1 MQKKKLTTEP
11 PKITEDNFEDFLATD
26 NLLVDYFNAF
36 LSLPTFPEP
45 IKFNTETG
53 VFEVINDA
61 KKVLNNR
68 IKAILKAHKPPNPI
82 YNVTRN
88 ATLQLSQRD
97 PQDFSIDTNF
107 SVMCLDREQGIQWV
121 KRERLPVFLESD
133 CYFEYRLAKL
143 LSQIEWSSTGTSI
156 HIDPTFNPWN
166 AKREQIQTPLTDDE
180 NEVLMKKFYISLGQA
195 SVTQTKEWFTLAKQS
210 QQINTT
216 QSLNGPLCYVQ
227 NHGHFSAHLERSTL
241 CAKNSNSQGIGLEE
255 DMHSPL
261 SNEQYLNNYHHTQTK
276 RPEYATKSK
285 ERPKSTDENFYASI
299 PDSPSNAANTVF
311 VKHKCEHGIESDEER
326 KSTVNKELES
336 LAVDETKQAETDEW
350 KNKNQGVPQF
360 QTLEAFATAFVTSL
374 LKTVISKLTGKPDP
388 DGVPR
393 LEHYKLSSVIICDLS
408 SNEHFDSLYSQQ
420 VSQSVSQSKGY
431 SCKENNAKG
440 QDSTDS
446 MEEGS
451 KASESN
457 TDDEDNGEA
466 QFTNHWNYDLSRKKG
481 FEKFKT
487 FINGSSGEKFWW
499 LWIDIERLKVI
510 KDTGSGKRHL
520 NKMKSIYLL
529 RSGEHFLSHEILS
542 RLCLLHAAFWTAQHL
557 FHIQP
562 DVVKPLLLYWG
573 PRYCTTL
580 AAKSQ
585 NASAQLKLWHERQ
598 LRPRISV
605 EPCPQVITLLPL
617 RPRSCL
623 PRRSLSAPQALV
635 GAVEKCALD
644 VCEVLDTS
652 IIVVVEYVSTIV
664 IMQNGIFQQE
674 NTGSKCSTVLGGSRM
689 EKMLQALHHDNQ
701 AGYFF
706 MKFCE
711 RSGNKILKHS
721 VHFWF
726 DLQNYHKLFYQETL
740 HPFEICRQAQF
751 IHASYIAPGSSMD
764 IGLDQIV
771 KKQIYQKLDPPFED
785 LFDPAEEYILTL
797 LLVPWVQMTE
807 LDRSVY
813 KKVELVKETR
823 QLDSLYYKKLQA
835 LKSEIVPKKDED
847 LPPEPSIPPPSE
859 IPKEPNLWDQVP
871 EEYNKYNLNIL
882 IRNRLELEYFRNFLE
897 ENFASMDLMCWT
909 DIEQF
914 RRMPHKEKEKREE
927 KSKDI
932 KGKYLN
938 RKYFFGP
945 SSPATKDQQEQVMR
959 LGGGWGKILHDR
971 LSSKVLIEV
980 QKYVKQRIEKK
991 WLPLFLARQDFAE
1004 RQRMK
1009 ARMQDVAEDHMF
1021 QKNRKKREVWKH
1033 LDNKWVSSSKEIIA
1047 FRKALLN
1054 QVTAHQF
1061 QRYVSLKGDYM
1072 ENGVLFWL
1080 EVQKYKD
1087 LCHSHSDDA
1096 TIQNKVTTIINC
1108 FINSSIPPA
1117 LQIDIPPEQAE
1128 TILERRR
1135 ELGPYI
1141 FREAQ
1146 MTIFGVLFKLWPG
1159 FCDFRNNLADEKILS
1174 TLERKKEK
1182 KLEKWRRRMK
1192 EEEMAAKQQED
1203 TQMNAIFSDNFD
1215 DDSENSYSGSQ
1226 LGGLP
1231 SGKDETAY
1239 ERTRYVSWS
1248 YSKYMEALEKERM
1261 LLNIE
1266 SDREAKSDISSFSTG
1281 KDLKLRRKWIYVDSG
1296 KHMNTSVLFFK
1307 STVIEETA
1315 RKPKI
1320 AKYKLP
1326 SSTKMG

>member
-216 QSLNGPLCYVQ
+216 QSLNCCIP
-227 NHGHFSAHLERSTL
+227 
-241 CAKNSNSQGIGLEE
+241 GIGLEE

-326 KSTVNKELES
+326 KSTVK
-336 LAVDETKQAETDEW
+336 
-350 KNKNQGVPQF
+350 F

-420 VSQSVSQSKGY
+420 VSQSVSQSK
-431 SCKENNAKG
+431 
-440 QDSTDS
+440 DS

-623 PRRSLSAPQALV
+623 PRFDEFKKEHHS
-635 GAVEKCALD
+635 
-644 VCEVLDTS
+644 
-652 IIVVVEYVSTIV
+652 VSTLQSPSCPNRSSRSVTQTQKPIRTTV
-664 IMQNGIFQQE
+664 MYICSMDSYFLYRRDRPDSTSSAVSHSSVSTDSSVSLKSVKGKRDQNSEQLS

-1192 EEEMAAKQQED
+1192 EEEMAAKD
-1203 TQMNAIFSDNFD
+1203 GLCTQPRTKAKNV
-1215 DDSENSYSGSQ
+1215 SGCHTSFKFKGEGS
-1226 LGGLP
+1226 GG
-1231 SGKDETAY
+1231 
-1239 ERTRYVSWS
+1239 RQVSWS

-1266 SDREAKSDISSFSTG
+1266 SDREAK
-1281 KDLKLRRKWIYVDSG
+1281 
-1296 KHMNTSVLFFK
+1296 
-1307 STVIEETA
+1307 
-1315 RKPKI
+1315 
-1320 AKYKLP
+1320 
-1326 SSTKMG
+1326 